1 MGTDCGSCLS
11 KQDSFRYLC
20 FWCPSD
26 AEGNRCHDD
35 GSVETGCTTA
45 TCISKSSLSTC
56 DKGSCP
62 SVAQNAKTA
71 LRSPVQTSPST
82 ESKPFTSIMPAAS
95 NCSGITD
102 CGSCSAN
109 RIRSGIYASGAP
121 LTQKAI
127 VVTMMDRWKQDVR
140 QLLAFRSQ
148 VYPHA
153 IKAVAPALRRTQRLP

>member
-1 MGTDCGSCLS
+1 MGTSIMPAASNCSGMADCGSCLS

-71 LRSPVQTSPST
+71 LTSPVQTSPST

-102 CGSCSAN
+102 CGSCLS
-109 RIRSGIYASGAP
+109 
-121 LTQKAI
+121 
-127 VVTMMDRWKQDVR
+127 KQDS
-140 QLLAFRSQ
+140 FRYLCFWCPSDAEGNRCHDDGS
-148 VYPHA
+148 VETGCTTA
-153 IKAVAPALRRTQRLP
+153 TCISKSSLSTCD